1 MKIRNWLTIVGIGEG
16 GLTALSPAALAIV
29 EGAEVIIGGK
39 RHLSMIPNNKSVKR
53 LYWHRP
59 LNRSIAEIR
68 TYTGQR
74 VTVLATGDPMWFGIG
89 NTLVREFGKEAITV
103 IPAPGA
109 FSLAAAQMGW
119 PLNETICLSVHGRPL
134 SVINLHLFPG
144 AKILVLSKNGN
155 TPATVATMLLKRGYN
170 KSKLTVFEH
179 LGGGK
184 REKTYVRTAE
194 TWDNL
199 QCASLNTI
207 AIECCTT
214 PNASVFSRLA
224 GLPDEAYEHDGQLTK
239 REVRAVTLAALSP
252 LPTQLLWD
260 VGAGAGSIAI
270 EWMRAK
276 GSAVAFE
283 KNLTRI
289 TSIARNAD
297 KLGVP
302 QLIIVPGEAPH
313 TFRGIEKP
321 DAVFIGGGLTTPG
334 LVESCW
340 EALANCGR
348 IVANAITVEGEAQLY
363 HQQQKLGGTLTR
375 YTVSHLEPKGRFKVW
390 QARAPVTQWRVNKP

>member
-1 MKIRNWLTIVGIGEG
+1 MSDSWHNRHGLSDRNAG
-16 GLTALSPAALAIV
+16 P
-29 EGAEVIIGGK
+29 
-39 RHLSMIPNNKSVKR
+39 
-53 LYWHRP
+53 
-59 LNRSIAEIR
+59 
-68 TYTGQR
+68 
-74 VTVLATGDPMWFGIG
+74 
-89 NTLVREFGKEAITV
+89 
-103 IPAPGA
+103 
-109 FSLAAAQMGW
+109 
-119 PLNETICLSVHGRPL
+119 
-134 SVINLHLFPG
+134 
-144 AKILVLSKNGN
+144 
-155 TPATVATMLLKRGYN
+155 
-170 KSKLTVFEH
+170 
-179 LGGGK
+179 
-184 REKTYVRTAE
+184 TAE
-194 TWDNL
+194 AFL
-199 QCASLNTI
+199 EMMAAERGASLNTI